1 MGSVETIRHQVAIA
15 GQVTDAQTGKSRDG
29 VRVEITAAPAA
40 FTDFLKLRQIQF
52 GESWEAMAERPDRTR
67 TAVDGSFRF
76 LDLPNGQYKLTAS
89 LPGGGSRYG
98 TAEASVT
105 VARDANG
112 QITKAAASIALPPT
126 TLKGRITAQGGG
138 ALLLAEV
145 RVKGSGERAFSDAEG
160 KYLLAGLET
169 GQKLEQGGNKP
180 RTAAV
185 LVSAQGFKPA
195 SQNVVIGQAGS
206 VQTLD
211 VALTKS

>member
-1 MGSVETIRHQVAIA
+1 MDRIKGIHHQVAIA
-15 GQVTDAQTGKSRDG
+15 GLVTNAQTGKGVEG
-29 VRVEITAAPAA
+29 VRVEITVAPSA
-40 FTDFLKLRQIQF
+40 FTDFLKLRQLQF
-52 GESWEAMAERPDRTR
+52 ENWEAMVERPDRTR
-67 TAVDGSFRF
+67 TTVDGSFRF
-76 LDLPNGQYKLTAS
+76 PDLPNGQYTLTAS
-89 LPGGGSRYG
+89 LPGAGSRYG
-98 TAEASVT
+98 TAEARVT

-112 QITKAAASIALPPT
+112 RITRAAAPIALPPT
-126 TLKGRITAQGGG
+126 TLKGQITAQGGG
-138 ALLLAEV
+138 ALPMAEV

-211 VALTKS
+211 VTLTKS